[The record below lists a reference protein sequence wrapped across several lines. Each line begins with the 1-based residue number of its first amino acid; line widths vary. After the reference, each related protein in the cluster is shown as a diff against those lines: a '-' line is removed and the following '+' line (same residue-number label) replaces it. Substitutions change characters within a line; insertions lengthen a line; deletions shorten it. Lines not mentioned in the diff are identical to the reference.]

1 MYGDLEP
8 FYNWVTRLG
17 RALRPILSQDIRGQS
32 QSVYIELLTLQRYRS
47 LG

>member
-32 QSVYIELLTLQRYRS
+32 VYIQLLTLQRYRS